1 MKEISE
7 EAKVRFFEEV
17 GICLKRGG
25 FQVGPVEEGFMPVFW
40 QEAPLCRVNGVGGV
54 RYRSEV
60 TRDPGSEAALNRAI
74 DLVNVTEEYMRLLE
88 KAPRLNATGLD
99 ESYKLLNEFNSAVL
113 AAHHTSSQGW
123 DFVTWCRDYSGEG
136 VTQGHY
142 VGGDYEGAKRD
153 FAVRAG
159 LVPQKELFSQEQL
172 AEIHRCVETVRDMDF
187 SMTVKREERMDGILE
202 QIRRAVPDLDAR
214 IGQAQNEDGQIAD
227 HTQWSQT
234 M

>member
-7 EAKVRFFEEV
+7 EAKARFFEEA

-25 FQVGPVEEGFMPVFW
+25 FQVGPVEEGYMPVSW
-40 QEAPLCRVNGVGGV
+40 QEAPLCRVNGVGGI

-60 TRDPGSEAALNRAI
+60 VRDPDAGEALNRVLDI
-74 DLVNVTEEYMRLLE
+74 INVTDEYMRLLE
-88 KAPRLNATGLD
+88 KAPQLNATGLD
-99 ESYKLLNEFNSAVL
+99 ESYKCLNEFNGAVL
-113 AAHHTSSQGW
+113 AAHHSSRGW
-123 DFVTWCRDYSGEG
+123 DFVTWCRDYSGEA

-153 FAVRAG
+153 FAIRAG

-172 AEIHRCVETVRDMDF
+172 AEIHRCVETVRDMDLP
-187 SMTVKREERMDGILE
+187 MTVKREDRMDGILE
-202 QIRRAVPDLDAR
+202 QIRRAVPDLDMR

-227 HTQWSQT
+227 QALWSQT